1 MTNILLV
8 GCLGKMGKMVTEVA
22 NQSNYTKIVAGID
35 MLPSTDGVFPIFKS
49 IKDCTVAFDVI
60 IDFSR
65 PESLEDLLSYSKEN
79 TKPLVLCTTGY
90 TKEQTDLILETSKTA
105 PIFRSGNMSVGINVI
120 NNILKNISS
129 FLYGDYDIEIIEK
142 HHNQK
147 VDAPSGTALLL
158 GDTIRD
164 AIKSE
169 TEYCFGREGNHK
181 REEKEIGVHAIRG
194 GTIIGEHEV
203 IFAGNNEV
211 IELKHTALSRE
222 VFASGAIKAAAY
234 MKTKTVGLFNMDD
247 VINNR

>member
-1 MTNILLV
+1 MTNILLI

-22 NQSNYTKIVAGID
+22 NQSNYAKIVAGVD
-35 MLPSTDGVFPIFKS
+35 MLPSTDGPFPIFKS
-49 IKDCTVAFDVI
+49 IKDCNIAFDVI

-65 PESLEDLLSYSKEN
+65 PDSLEDLINYSKEN

-120 NNILKNISS
+120 NNILKNISA

-181 REEKEIGVHAIRG
+181 REQKEIGVHAIRG